1 MAGPAHVAIRSV
13 ALFEAAKGVLV
24 LITGLGLATAL
35 HHGFEHTAEQLV
47 HHLHLNPAR
56 HYPQIFI
63 QAAAHL
69 SNMHLWAL
77 ALGAGSYSALR
88 LAEAYGLWKE
98 RAWAEWLAAVSG
110 GVYVPFEIYELFRG
124 ITPLRV
130 ATFVVNLAV
139 VAIMVYALRRRRAAA
154 ARMPTG

>member
-1 MAGPAHVAIRSV
+1 MPGPAHVAVRSV

-24 LITGLGLATAL
+24 LISGLGLATLL
-35 HHGFEHTAEQLV
+35 HQGFEETAEQLV
-47 HHLHLNPAR
+47 RHLHLNPAR

-69 SNMHLWAL
+69 NNMHLWAL

-124 ITPLRV
+124 VTPLRLT
-130 ATFVVNLAV
+130 TFIVNLAI
-139 VAIMVYALRRRRAAA
+139 VAVMVYALRRRRAAA
-154 ARMPTG
+154 ARTGT